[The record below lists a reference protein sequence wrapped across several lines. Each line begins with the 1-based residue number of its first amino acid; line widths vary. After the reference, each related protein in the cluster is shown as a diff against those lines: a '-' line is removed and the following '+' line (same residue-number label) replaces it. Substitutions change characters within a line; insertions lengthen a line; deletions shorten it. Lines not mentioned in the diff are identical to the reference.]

1 MQNYSC
7 WDIEQ
12 HVKQI
17 SQQYTVAN
25 ELQGYVNQ
33 LAIVELRNT
42 STIGS
47 GAKNLQSSLRAL
59 LLAGGKWNN
68 L

>member
-1 MQNYSC
+1 MHNYSW

-25 ELQGYVNQ
+25 ESQRYVNQ
-33 LAIVELRNT
+33 LPIVELRNI

>member
-17 SQQYTVAN
+17 SQQYTVVN
-25 ELQGYVNQ
+25 ELQGYVKQ
-33 LAIVELRNT
+33 LAIVELRNI
-42 STIGS
+42 STIGR

-59 LLAGGKWNN
+59 LSVGGKWNN

>member
-12 HVKQI
+12 DVKQI
-17 SQQYTVAN
+17 SQQCILAN

-42 STIGS
+42 STIGR